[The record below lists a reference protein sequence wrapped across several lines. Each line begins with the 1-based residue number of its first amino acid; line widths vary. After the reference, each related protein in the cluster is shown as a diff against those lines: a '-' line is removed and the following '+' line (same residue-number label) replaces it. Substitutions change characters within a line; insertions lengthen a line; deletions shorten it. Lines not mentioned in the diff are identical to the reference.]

1 METEQGIRLD
11 FHGAGDAEAAP
22 LGPGSCRRRRGRGP
36 RRSPLFPQRCFCRL
50 KTRPRVGGCDV
61 KMRRPWLKSAI
72 RKRFLTPE
80 VVAVLKNRVGRGRG
94 WRGRRLSRPRQS
106 RSAPDSGPG
115 RGREAGLVRT
125 RPGRLPDALGAAHG
139 RAESGTGRGDRPCWR
154 RPGPGAG
161 GAGAAAQQARC
172 RLPAPWECS
181 GTGSTAGSTVA

>member
-1 METEQGIRLD
+1 METEQGVRLD

-22 LGPGSCRRRRGRGP
+22 LGPGSCRRRRGRRP

-94 WRGRRLSRPRQS
+94 WRGRRLSAASPEPLRPRLGAWPGTGS
-106 RSAPDSGPG
+106 RAGVNPPRPPPG
-115 RGREAGLVRT
+115 RALCGPWTRRVRDWPAGTGPAGGGRGWGPEGRER
-125 RPGRLPDALGAAHG
+125 RPGR
-139 RAESGTGRGDRPCWR
+139 RAVAFPRRGNVLELDRLR
-154 RPGPGAG
+154 
-161 GAGAAAQQARC
+161 AAQ
-172 RLPAPWECS
+172 
-181 GTGSTAGSTVA
+181 